1 MVKLVFKTEEKKMIY
16 CTNCGEI
23 LDKDEEEVKPVLC
36 GTCQAEKAISEGE
49 QELNRRLDEL
59 EERE

>member
-1 MVKLVFKTEEKKMIY
+1 MIY